1 MKTRHL
7 SLTGFSARR
16 PPRAHPQRESLDW
29 LADIHAAAEATLEG
43 LGPGERDAFAIR
55 LRRVMD
61 RVACGPASIAWRASV
76 LPEAGSSEW
85 SKASLYDPTTSP
97 HGAGTDARSNAFAEH
112 VNAYFEDEYSDVEH
126 APRDLIHVTCTGY
139 VAPSGAQRVVASKGW
154 GALTRVT
161 HAYHMGCYASLP
173 ATRIAC
179 GYIWSES
186 LREVGPDRRVD
197 IVHTELCSLHLD
209 PSDHA
214 LEQLVV
220 QSLFADGDIRYSV
233 KDSGDYPGLEIL
245 ALAEEILPDSVD
257 SMSWAVSDFGL
268 RMTLYRAV
276 PEQIAEV
283 LRKFVAELYLRADLQ
298 LGDTLAS
305 TVFVVHPGGPKII
318 DRVAQVLELAPGQ
331 VQASREVLFEHG
343 NMSSATLPY
352 IWMRVIADDRVVA
365 GTLVLSLAF
374 GPGLT
379 ISGGLF
385 RKH

>member
-1 MKTRHL
+1 VKSRHL
-7 SLTGFSARR
+7 SLTGFSARP
-16 PPRAHPQRESLDW
+16 PPRALPQRESLDW

-43 LGPGERDAFAIR
+43 LDPSERDAFAIR

-61 RVACGPASIAWRASV
+61 RVACGPSSIAWRASV
-76 LPEAGSSEW
+76 LAEVGSAEW
-85 SKASLYDPTTSP
+85 SKASLYDPTTRP
-97 HGAGTDARSNAFAEH
+97 HGAGTDARNKAFAEH
-112 VNAYFEDEYSDVEH
+112 VNAYFEEEYADVDR
-126 APRDLIHVTCTGY
+126 APKDLIHVTCSGY
-139 VAPSGAQRVVASKGW
+139 VAPSGAQRVVAAKGW

-173 ATRIAC
+173 ATRMAC

-186 LREVGPDRRVD
+186 LREMEADRRVD

-209 PSDHA
+209 PSDHT

-233 KDSGDYPGLEIL
+233 KDRGDYPGLEIL
-245 ALAEEILPDSVD
+245 ALAEEILPSSAD
-257 SMSWAVSDFGL
+257 SMSWAVSDFGM
-268 RMTLYRAV
+268 RMTLSREV
-276 PEQIAEV
+276 PDQIAGV

-298 LGDTLAS
+298 LGDTLAG
-305 TVFVVHPGGPKII
+305 TVFAVHPGGPKII